1 MPCVIFLIRGIA
13 NKPLDGRSR
22 IHLEPHGTPDELRAK
37 TNASQTE
44 RSAPLTTTRGGG
56 RVGYAAHV
64 MAGND
69 ESTAQNQDAGGALY
83 VVATPIGNLEDI
95 SARALRILGS
105 VDLVAAE
112 DTRTT
117 RKLLTRYDIRAP
129 MVSLFDANVRRRLP
143 GLLKDLADGKDIA
156 LVSEAGTPLISD
168 PGVELVR
175 AAAAA
180 GHDVVPIPGPT
191 AIAALLSVAGMPAN
205 RFTFL
210 GFLPRKVG
218 ERRRLLEQVAGH
230 AWPFAI
236 YESPHRLLKSLDF
249 LREEVGDRE
258 VVIGRELTKLYEE
271 SFRGTLSE
279 AIEHFQKPRGEFTI
293 VVAGAE

>member
-1 MPCVIFLIRGIA
+1 MAEHDDATVQ
-13 NKPLDGRSR
+13 D
-22 IHLEPHGTPDELRAK
+22 EPR
-37 TNASQTE
+37 
-44 RSAPLTTTRGGG
+44 
-56 RVGYAAHV
+56 
-64 MAGND
+64 
-69 ESTAQNQDAGGALY
+69 GGALY
-83 VVATPIGNLEDI
+83 VVATPIGNLEDV
-95 SARALRILGS
+95 SARALRILGE

-117 RKLLTRYDIRAP
+117 RKLLTRHGISARL
-129 MVSLFDANVRRRLP
+129 VSLFDANVRRRLP
-143 GLLKDLADGKDIA
+143 GLLKDLAEGKDIA

-180 GHDVVPIPGPT
+180 GHAVIPIPGPT

-210 GFLPRKVG
+210 GFLPRKAG

-230 AWPFAI
+230 PWPFAI
-236 YESPHRLLKSLDF
+236 YESPHRLLKSLEF
-249 LREEVGDRE
+249 LREELGDRD

-271 SFRGTLSE
+271 SFRGTMTE
-279 AIEHFQKPRGEFTI
+279 AIDHFQRPRGEFTI
-293 VVAGAE
+293 IVAGADK